1 MPDPPMFSDGK
12 DVKFKD
18 WKTEMKR
25 KLLLNED
32 HYPTA
37 AHQLAYVSSRCEGK
51 ALRLISPRMKEDST
65 AAYQTVQDV
74 FDHLESVF
82 HDPNNQ

>member
-1 MPDPPMFSDGK
+1 MTSAHGSKKSTKIPDPPMFSDGK

-32 HYPTA
+32 YYPTA
-37 AHQLAYVSSRCEGK
+37 TYQLAYISSRYEGK
-51 ALRLISPRMKEDST
+51 VL
-65 AAYQTVQDV
+65 
-74 FDHLESVF
+74 
-82 HDPNNQ
+82 